1 MTKLEREKKMNR
13 ETAGW
18 RERVCE
24 EFCCS
29 RTEFTSGKKF
39 LKNWNSDF

>member
-1 MTKLEREKKMNR
+1 MNR

-29 RTEFTSGKKF
+29 RTEFTSGQNF
-39 LKNWNSDF
+39 